1 MLDRSGIET
10 GVNLKEIVK
19 TTNWLENQLG
29 RSVPAMVP
37 KAGIFPE
44 NAEINMQ

>member
-10 GVNLKEIVK
+10 GVNLNDIVE
-19 TTNWLENQLG
+19 NSEWLESQLG
-29 RSVPAMVP
+29 RTVPAMVP

-44 NAEINMQ
+44 NAEINIQ